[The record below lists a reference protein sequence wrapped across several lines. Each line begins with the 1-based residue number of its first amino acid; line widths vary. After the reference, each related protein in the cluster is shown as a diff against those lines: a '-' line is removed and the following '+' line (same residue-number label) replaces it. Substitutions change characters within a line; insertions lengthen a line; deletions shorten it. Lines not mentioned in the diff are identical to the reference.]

1 MSTLRVSLC
10 QMAVE
15 KSKEAN
21 LSKAVG
27 MIAAAA
33 NRGANIAVLPEC
45 FMCPYGTK
53 YFDEYAEEIRP
64 GCPTYDSI
72 SKVAK
77 ENNIWVVAG
86 SMPERSDGKLYN
98 SSMVFDSAGNLQHV
112 HRKIHLFRINSE
124 TVQMD
129 EREVLSPGSTAFPVS
144 MNEKI
149 KFGLGICF
157 DMRYPQLAWK
167 YAQAGTSFLVYPGA
181 FNMFTGPIHWEL
193 SARARAMDNQQYVLL
208 CSPARDS
215 NAEYVAWGHSMVA
228 DPLGRVIA
236 TAEEGEAYVDAELDF
251 GLIKEARKKIP
262 IMDGMRN
269 DIYSLQWQ

>member
-1 MSTLRVSLC
+1 
-10 QMAVE
+10 
-15 KSKEAN
+15 
-21 LSKAVG
+21 
-27 MIAAAA
+27 
-33 NRGANIAVLPEC
+33 
-45 FMCPYGTK
+45 
-53 YFDEYAEEIRP
+53 
-64 GCPTYDSI
+64 
-72 SKVAK
+72 
-77 ENNIWVVAG
+77 
-86 SMPERSDGKLYN
+86 
-98 SSMVFDSAGNLQHV
+98 DSAGNLQHV